1 MFGGCKITFILAVL
15 FMFSSTE
22 AMARTNFS
30 ENFDGV
36 TVSALPADW
45 TVMHSSSANSD
56 FATTTVEAQT
66 TFDDSKVQTRSRPV
80 HSLRTHRASVK
91 WSHHNRNSVMHRRHG
106 SNSLAKRVK
115 RAASRRKYRRTH
127 RMYAVAGLLT
137 TRNPSRLLAK
147 RFDEEQTLDA
157 MDDQGLTP
165 RTDEAEGDPE
175 DRMNWFMF
183 PRTYPFKEI
192 PDGARRRAFEYT
204 RNRTDL
210 HGPEAVGT
218 VWAPIGPLPTTSA
231 FPNNGGFT
239 SGRINSIAVSP
250 ANNQIV
256 LVGSATGGIWR
267 STNGGTNFVPVSD
280 NQVDLAVGSIAFA
293 PSNPNIVYAGMGD
306 NDNGYFGTGVLKS
319 TDAGATWAR
328 INNTTFPDRGQCTK
342 VVVDPADPNRVYVAQ
357 FNSLNPVTGGTF
369 VSGIYVSTDGGV
381 AWTRTLS
388 GSPSDLAIH
397 PTNPQIVYA
406 GVRFSFAQTP
416 SQGLY
421 RSTDAG
427 MTWNKVF
434 DSPYNAAFSSTR
446 EFRVSVTPA
455 APNRVYIYFGTRAT
469 APAEARLEMSND
481 SGLTW
486 TNRGVIQNDVGG
498 IDSGQFGYN
507 TYMEAS
513 PTEPNT
519 VYVGSRD
526 TFRSTDSGVT
536 FTNVANAWAPPY
548 PGNNYQPRSQAFHSD
563 QQSFAFQPGSGSI
576 IYCGNDGGLWKSTD
590 SGNNFTSLNA
600 TLSLT
605 QFTSLATDPT
615 DAARTYGGTQDNG
628 TQRRLTG
635 TTGWKEEVP
644 ISGDGGRVVVNPLN
658 PAMIYASYINGS
670 ITRMVGNG
678 ATFSGAIANAAV
690 LGGDPP
696 RIAFYPPIVGNGV
709 DARLY
714 VGTFRLFICDNCNDE
729 NMFLPGSPPNW
740 TAPGGTFDQTTG
752 VGDVLSA
759 LAVARSNV
767 QVIYSGS
774 RNGRAMV
781 STNGGVNWTD
791 ITAGLPTR
799 SISSITVD
807 PANPNRV
814 FLTVSGYGTGHVF
827 GSTDGGT
834 AWTDL
839 SANLPN
845 IPTSAFVID
854 PMTAGVAYA
863 GTDIG
868 VFRLGVDGQWTAFN
882 NGIPPVPVMA
892 FTSQANGLIQVAT
905 YGRGAYELTPTG
917 PPPVTIADASGPSG
931 PGASAPSGA
940 NAPTNNSFDF
950 AVTRTGD
957 VSGVSTVHYTTVD
970 GTATVAHH
978 NYEPASGTLTFAA
991 GETRKD
997 VFVLI
1002 DSNDGVEPDET
1013 FTVHLDTPINASVTH
1028 ADGVGT
1034 IINTGV
1040 SPTTFQ
1046 GFSSTAFVGDEGRS
1060 ATITLSRTGDTA
1072 GSSSVKFNTV
1082 VGGTATGGASCV
1094 GGADYQ
1100 TVTGQ
1105 TVTFG
1110 QNVVS
1115 QTVTIP
1121 VCSDRLS
1128 ELPETVN
1135 LNLTE
1140 QHGGGLSTYSTAV
1153 LTINDTA
1160 NQYVNTAPINM
1171 MLGGPSDLYPSPIT
1185 VSNAPASVF
1194 RIRVTLYGVSQT
1206 LPDNMKVLLVGPNGA
1221 KYVLM
1226 GDAGGATPINPI
1238 APVTLTFT
1246 DGAAAVLPDSTPLT
1260 TGKFLPTTW
1269 GPVGDFFPPAPGG
1282 PYVLAGSIV
1291 ARPVNQTMFGN
1302 FGLVSGNGVWN
1313 LYIRDD
1319 NGGQRPFSATP
1330 TVASGSIAGGWGIE
1344 LLASATVSGR
1354 VLTPDGRG
1362 LRNATVRIT
1371 DRAGVTRIA
1380 TTSSFGFYQF
1390 DDSALGETYTIGV
1403 VSRLYRFASRTV
1415 DIADPLT
1422 ALDFTGQ
1429 E

>member
-1 MFGGCKITFILAVL
+1 MMNKQSIALIITSLILSFSVL
-15 FMFSSTE
+15 G
-22 AMARTNFS
+22 MAQ
-30 ENFDGV
+30 
-36 TVSALPADW
+36 
-45 TVMHSSSANSD
+45 
-56 FATTTVEAQT
+56 QT
-66 TFDDSKVQTRSRPV
+66 TPVGAKTTLEKSKVNTALRHARS
-80 HSLRTHRASVK
+80 SVK
-91 WSHHNRNSVMHRRHG
+91 RKHHSRS
-106 SNSLAKRVK
+106 SVK
-115 RAASRRKYRRTH
+115 RKHHSRHSAIQPRTGNRAKGAKPAATARKSRRRYRKH
-127 RMYAVAGLLT
+127 AVAGSMAASSHSQP
-137 TRNPSRLLAK
+137 RSK
-147 RFDEEQTLDA
+147 QSDEEQTPKA
-157 MDDQGLTP
+157 IQGQEQPP
-165 RTDEAEGDPE
+165 RTDEEAEGNPE
-175 DRMNWFMF
+175 DRLNWFMF
-183 PRTYPFKEI
+183 QRTYPFKEI
-192 PDGARRRAFEYT
+192 PDGARRRAFEYV
-204 RNRTDL
+204 RNRADL

-218 VWAPIGPLPTTSA
+218 VWTPIGPLPTTSA

-239 SGRINSIAVSP
+239 SGRINAIAVSP

-267 STNGGTNFVPVSD
+267 STNGGTTFVPVSD

-306 NDNGYFGTGVLKS
+306 NDQGYFGTGILKS
-319 TDAGATWAR
+319 TDAGATWTR

-342 VVVDPADPNRVYVAQ
+342 IVVDRADPNRVYVAQ
-357 FNSLNPVTGGTF
+357 FNSLNPETGGTF

-397 PTNPQIVYA
+397 PTNAQILYA
-406 GVRFSFAQTP
+406 GVRFSFASTP

-427 MTWNKVF
+427 MTWNKVY

-455 APNRVYIYFGTRAT
+455 APNRVYVYFGTT
-469 APAEARLEMSND
+469 AAAPPEARLEMSDD

-486 TNRGVIQNDVGG
+486 TNRGVIRNDAGG

-519 VYVGSRD
+519 VFVGSRD
-526 TFRSTDSGVT
+526 TFRSTDGGVT
-536 FTNVANAWAPPY
+536 FTNIANAWAPPY
-548 PGNNYQPRSQAFHSD
+548 PADNYQPRSQAFHSD
-563 QQSFAFQPGSGSI
+563 QQSFAFQPASGSV

-590 SGNNFTSLNA
+590 TGNTFTSLNT

-615 DAARTYGGTQDNG
+615 DPARTYGGTQDNG

-644 ISGDGGRVVVNPLN
+644 ISGDGGRVVINPLN
-658 PAMIYASYINGS
+658 PTMIYASYVSGS
-670 ITRMVGNG
+670 ITRMIGNG

-714 VGTFRLFICDNCNDE
+714 VGTWRLFICDNCNDTT
-729 NMFLPGSPPNW
+729 MFLPGSPPNW
-740 TAPGGTFDQTTG
+740 TAPGGMVDQTNG
-752 VGDVLSA
+752 GADVLSA
-759 LAVARSNV
+759 LAVAKSNA

-774 RNGRAMV
+774 RAGRAMV
-781 STNGGVNWTD
+781 STDGGANWRD

-799 SISSITVD
+799 SISSITVNPVD
-807 PANPNRV
+807 PNRV

-827 GSTDGGT
+827 SSTNGGT
-834 AWTDL
+834 AWTDI

-845 IPTSAFVID
+845 IPASAFVID

-882 NGIPPVPVMA
+882 NGMPPVPIMA
-892 FTSQANGLIQVAT
+892 FTSQTNGLIQVGT
-905 YGRGAYELTPTG
+905 YGRGAYELPPTG
-917 PPPVTIADASGPSG
+917 PPAITIADATGPSG
-931 PGASAPSGA
+931 PGGQVPRGP
-940 NAPTNNSFDF
+940 NAPTDNSFDF
-950 AVTRTGD
+950 FVTRTGN

-970 GTATVAHH
+970 GTATVDHH
-978 NYEPASGTLTFAA
+978 NYEPAFGTLTFAA

-997 VFVLI
+997 VLVLI
-1002 DSNDGVEPDET
+1002 DSDDGSEPDET
-1013 FTVHLDTPINASVTH
+1013 FTVHLDTPTNASVTH

-1040 SPTTFQ
+1040 SPTTFE
-1046 GFSSTAFVGDEGRS
+1046 GFSSSAFVGDEGRS

-1072 GSSSVKFNTV
+1072 GSSSVKVNTV
-1082 VGGTATGGASCV
+1082 AGGTATAGASCI
-1094 GGADYQ
+1094 GAVDYQ

-1110 QNVVS
+1110 QNVAS
-1115 QTVTIP
+1115 QTVTITLCP
-1121 VCSDRLS
+1121 DRIS

-1140 QHGGGLSTYSTAV
+1140 QHGGGLSTKSTAV

-1160 NQYVNTAPINM
+1160 NQYVNTAPITM
-1171 MLGGPSDLYPSPIT
+1171 TVGQPADLYPSPIT

-1194 RIRVTLYGVSQT
+1194 RIRVTLYGVSQA
-1206 LPDNMKVLLVGPNGA
+1206 LPDNMKVLLVAPNGA
-1221 KYVLM
+1221 KYILM
-1226 GDAGGATPINPI
+1226 ADAGGATPINPS

-1246 DGAAAVLPDSTPLT
+1246 DGAAAVLPDSTSLT

-1269 GPVGDFFPPAPGG
+1269 GPVGDFSSPAPAG
-1282 PYVLAGSIV
+1282 PYVLSGSTV
-1291 ARPVNQTMFGN
+1291 ARASNQTMFGN

-1313 LYIRDD
+1313 LYVRDD
-1319 NGGQRPFSATP
+1319 NGGLRPFSSTP
-1330 TVASGSIAGGWGIE
+1330 TAASGSIAGGWGIE
-1344 LLASATVSGR
+1344 LLASASVSGR

-1362 LRNATVRIT
+1362 LRNAGVTII
-1371 DRAGVTRIA
+1371 DAAGVTRTA

-1390 DDSALGETYTIGV
+1390 DDVTLGETYT
-1403 VSRLYRFASRTV
+1403 VSIASRQYRFASRTV
-1415 DIADPLT
+1415 QVTADL
-1422 ALDFTGQ
+1422 ANVDFVGL

>member
-1 MFGGCKITFILAVL
+1 MFRGCKITFVFAVL
-15 FMFSSTE
+15 FVFSVTG
-22 AMARTNFS
+22 AMASTSFA
-30 ENFDGV
+30 EDFEGV
-36 TVSALPADW
+36 TSSALPSGW
-45 TVMHSSSANSD
+45 TVMQSGAVV
-56 FATTTVEAQT
+56 AAQT
-66 TFDDSKVQTRSRPV
+66 TSQNSKVQTRSHHA
-80 HSLRTHRASVK
+80 HSLRTHHSSIKEKRHYRHSATY
-91 WSHHNRNSVMHRRHG
+91 RR
-106 SNSLAKRVK
+106 RVK
-115 RAASRRKYRRTH
+115 RAASLRKYRRTH
-127 RMYAVAGLLT
+127 RRHTVARSMT
-137 TRNPSRLLAK
+137 TGNHSQPTSK
-147 RFDEEQTLDA
+147 QSDEEEKRESPDGREQ
-157 MDDQGLTP
+157 TP
-165 RTDEAEGDPE
+165 RTDEVAEGDPE
-175 DRMNWFMF
+175 DKMDWFMF

-204 RNRTDL
+204 RSRADL

-218 VWAPIGPLPTTSA
+218 MWTSIGPLPTTSA

-239 SGRINSIAVSP
+239 SGRINAIAVSP

-267 STNGGTNFVPVSD
+267 SINGGTNFMPVSD

-306 NDNGYFGTGVLKS
+306 NDQGYFGTGVLKS
-319 TDAGATWAR
+319 TDAGATWTR

-342 VVVDPADPNRVYVAQ
+342 VVVDPTDPNRVYVAQ
-357 FNSLNPVTGGTF
+357 FNSLNPATGGTF

-397 PTNPQIVYA
+397 PTNPQILYA

-421 RSTDAG
+421 KSTDSG

-434 DSPYNAAFSSTR
+434 DSPYNDAFGSTR

-455 APNRVYIYFGTRAT
+455 APNRVYVYFGTTAA

-486 TNRGVIQNDVGG
+486 TNRGVIQNDAGG

-526 TFRSTDSGVT
+526 TFRSTDAGVT

-548 PGNNYQPRSQAFHSD
+548 PGDNYQPRSQAFHSD
-563 QQSFAFQPGSGSI
+563 QQSFAFQPGSGSVV
-576 IYCGNDGGLWKSTD
+576 YCGNDGGLWKSTD
-590 SGNNFTSLNA
+590 SGTTFTSLNT

-615 DAARTYGGTQDNG
+615 DASRTYGGTQDNG

-644 ISGDGGRVVVNPLN
+644 ISGDGGRVVINPLN
-658 PAMIYASYINGS
+658 PAMIYASYVSGS

-714 VGTFRLFICDNCNDE
+714 VGTFRLFVCNNCDDT

-740 TAPGGTFDQTTG
+740 TAPGGTFDQTNG
-752 VGDVLSA
+752 GADVLSS
-759 LAVARSNV
+759 LAVARSNPH
-767 QVIYSGS
+767 VIYSGS
-774 RNGRAMV
+774 RAGRAMV
-781 STNGGVNWTD
+781 STNGGVSWTD
-791 ITAGLPTR
+791 ITTGLPTR

-807 PANPNRV
+807 PTNPNRV

-827 GSTDGGT
+827 ASINGGT
-834 AWTDL
+834 AWTDI

-845 IPTSAFVID
+845 IPASAFVLD
-854 PMTAGVAYA
+854 PVTASVAYA

-882 NGIPPVPVMA
+882 NGIPPVPIMA
-892 FTSQANGLIQVAT
+892 FTSQANGLIQVGT
-905 YGRGAYELTPTG
+905 YGRGAYELVPTG
-917 PPPVTIADASGPSG
+917 GPPAITIGDQTGPSG
-931 PGASAPSGA
+931 PRPGPSGG
-940 NAPTNNSFDF
+940 NGPSNNSFDF
-950 AVTRTGD
+950 AVTRSGD

-970 GTATVAHH
+970 GTATVDHH
-978 NYEPASGTLTFAA
+978 NYEPTTGTLTFAA

-1002 DSNDGVEPDET
+1002 DSDDGVEPDET
-1013 FTVHLDTPINASVTH
+1013 FAVHLDTPTNASVAR

-1040 SPTTFQ
+1040 APTTFQ
-1046 GFSSTAFVGDEGRS
+1046 GFNSSAFVGDEGRS
-1060 ATITLSRTGDTA
+1060 VTITLSRTGDTA
-1072 GSSSVKFNTV
+1072 GSSSVKVNTV
-1082 VGGTATGGASCV
+1082 AGGTATAGATCV
-1094 GGADYQ
+1094 GNADYQ
-1100 TVTGQ
+1100 TVAGQ
-1105 TVTFG
+1105 TITFART
-1110 QNVVS
+1110 VVS

-1121 VCSDRLS
+1121 LCPDRLS

-1135 LNLTE
+1135 LSLTE
-1140 QHGGGLSTYSTAV
+1140 QHGGGLSTKSTAI

-1160 NQYVNTAPINM
+1160 NQYVNATPINM
-1171 MLGGPSDLYPSPIT
+1171 NLGAAADLYPSPIT

-1194 RIRVTLYGVSQT
+1194 RIRVTLYGVSQA
-1206 LPDNMKVLLVGPNGA
+1206 LADNMKVLLVAPNGA
-1221 KYVLM
+1221 KYVLVA
-1226 GDAGGATPINPI
+1226 DAGGATAITPG

-1246 DGAAAVLPDSTPLT
+1246 DGATAVLPDSTTLS

-1269 GPVGDFFPPAPGG
+1269 GPVGDFLAPAPVG
-1282 PYVLAGSIV
+1282 PYVLSGSTV
-1291 ARPVNQTMFGN
+1291 TRAANQTMFGN

-1313 LYIRDD
+1313 LYVRDD
-1319 NGGQRPFSATP
+1319 NGGPRPDSASP
-1330 TVASGSIAGGWGIE
+1330 TVVSGSIAAGWGIE
-1344 LLASATVSGR
+1344 LLASASISGR
-1354 VLTPDGRG
+1354 ILTPDGRG
-1362 LRNATVRIT
+1362 LRNATVSII
-1371 DRAGVTRIA
+1371 DRAGVSRTA

-1390 DDSALGETYTIGV
+1390 DDVTSSETYTVGV
-1403 VSRLYRFASRTV
+1403 LSRQYRFAIRTV
-1415 DIADPLT
+1415 DVSDNLT
-1422 ALDFTGQ
+1422 NFDFVGL